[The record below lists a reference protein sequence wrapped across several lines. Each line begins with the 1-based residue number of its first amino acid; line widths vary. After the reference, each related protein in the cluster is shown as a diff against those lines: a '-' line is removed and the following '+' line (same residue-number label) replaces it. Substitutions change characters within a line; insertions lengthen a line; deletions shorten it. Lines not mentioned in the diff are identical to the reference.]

1 MTLTS
6 SRAPRR
12 YISVRAGSYPPAVL
26 QHDVR
31 PSADP
36 IAKEIAV
43 PPNRSVVPVEERL
56 LEQTAPEPMGTAWS
70 LPVLESLAADPAPQQ
85 WGDASKRERGVLRTI
100 LGAVAGGV
108 IGLFAALL
116 LLALSDPTERL
127 PMLARPI
134 ELWNYVDDF
143 WVRVSA
149 LIVAAGFVLL
159 GAVLARYRRSS

>member
-6 SRAPRR
+6 SRVPRR
-12 YISVRAGSYPPAVL
+12 YLSVRAGSYPPAVRQQDL
-26 QHDVR
+26 QQA
-31 PSADP
+31 ADP
-36 IAKEIAV
+36 IAKELAV
-43 PPNRSVVPVEERL
+43 APTRSVVPVEGRL
-56 LEQTAPEPMGTAWS
+56 MEQTAPEAMGTAWS
-70 LPVLESLAADPAPQQ
+70 LPVLESLAADSAPQQ
-85 WGDASKRERGVLRTI
+85 WDDASKRERGGLRTI
-100 LGAVAGGV
+100 FGAVAGGV

-127 PMLARPI
+127 PMLSRPI

>member
-1 MTLTS
+1 MTMTS

-26 QHDVR
+26 QHQVR
-31 PSADP
+31 EPADP
-36 IAKEIAV
+36 IAKEI
-43 PPNRSVVPVEERL
+43 SVVPVEARL
-56 LEQTAPEPMGTAWS
+56 LEQTAPEATGTAWS

-85 WGDASKRERGVLRTI
+85 WGDAAKRDRGVLRTI

-127 PMLARPI
+127 PMLSRPI